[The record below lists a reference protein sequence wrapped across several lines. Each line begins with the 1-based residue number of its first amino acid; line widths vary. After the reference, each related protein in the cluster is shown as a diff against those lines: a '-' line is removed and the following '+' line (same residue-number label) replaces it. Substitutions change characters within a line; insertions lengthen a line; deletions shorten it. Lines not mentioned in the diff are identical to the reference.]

1 MSLTY
6 KDAGVNIDEASRAK
20 RLFAAKVA
28 ATYENIKGV
37 TVSKFGQF
45 ASLVRFDEFPDV
57 ASGYSMDGIGT
68 KLMLAMR
75 MNRLDVVGPCLVAHC
90 VNDMLTAG
98 IRTRVLLDYV
108 ATAGLNAETAA
119 AIVSSIA
126 DGCKQQGIALVGG
139 ELAEMPSTYHE
150 GEYDLVAC
158 VHGMVRADRI
168 IDGSKVAPGDVVYAL
183 LSSGPHCNGYSLLR
197 RVFANIVLNEHHDSL
212 GTRTYAEALLE
223 PSRCYAPIIL
233 PVLDAGCDI
242 HGMANVT
249 GGGIP
254 GNLERVIPDGCRAVL
269 QQDEIEKRIPAIM
282 QMTQEMGDVP
292 WTDMVRTFNL
302 GVGYIV
308 VLPRGEAQQLLN
320 ASNFEAYKIGEIQ
333 EGNGSKVEFDGS
345 WGSF

>member
-6 KDAGVNIDEASRAK
+6 KDAGVNISEAARAK
-20 RLFAAKVA
+20 KLFAARVA
-28 ATYENIKGV
+28 ATYENIEGV

-45 ASLVRFDEFPDV
+45 ASLVRFKEFPDV

-75 MNRLDVVGPCLVAHC
+75 MDRLDVVGPCLVAHC

-119 AIVSSIA
+119 AIVGSIA
-126 DGCKQQGIALVGG
+126 DGCKQHGIALVGG
-139 ELAEMPSTYHE
+139 ELAEMPSVYHE

-158 VHGMVRADRI
+158 VHGMVRADRV
-168 IDGSKVAPGDVVYAL
+168 IDGSKVAPGDLVYAL

-233 PVLDAGCDI
+233 PALDAGCDI

-254 GNLERVIPDGCRAVL
+254 GNLERVIPDGCCAVL
-269 QQDEIEKRIPAIM
+269 RQDVIEGRIPPIM
-282 QMTQEMGDVP
+282 RMTQEMGDVP
-292 WTDMVRTFNL
+292 WEDMIKTFNL
-302 GVGYIV
+302 GVGFLV
-308 VLPRGEAQQLLN
+308 VLPPGEAFALVKG
-320 ASNFEAYKIGEIQ
+320 SDYEAYPIGEIK
-333 EGNGSKVEFDGS
+333 EGTGPKIEFDGS